1 MINLIDRKRETQT
14 QQFIKIYQG
23 LKSQG
28 ALDEEKIFETSV
40 DLLQQQRAQMKAEAQ
55 EPISDTADL
64 AEDSNLNLTQA
75 FSEAKE
81 NTSIQS
87 TNQGAK
93 HKKTGSK
100 NTIGG
105 INIQNLF
112 KD

>member
-1 MINLIDRKRETQT
+1 MINLFDKQRETQS

-40 DLLQQQRAQMKAEAQ
+40 DLLQQQRDQMKTDIQ
-55 EPISDTADL
+55 ETEVPEYEERYLGLTASFKAATESRDN
-64 AEDSNLNLTQA
+64 SQNLNETTKH
-75 FSEAKE
+75 SKEATKD
-81 NTSIQS
+81 S
-87 TNQGAK
+87 
-93 HKKTGSK
+93 
-100 NTIGG
+100 IGG